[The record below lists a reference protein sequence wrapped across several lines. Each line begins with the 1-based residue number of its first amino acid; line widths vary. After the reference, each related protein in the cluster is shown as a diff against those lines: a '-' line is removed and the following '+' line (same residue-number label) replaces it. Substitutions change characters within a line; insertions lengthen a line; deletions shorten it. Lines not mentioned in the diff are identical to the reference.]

1 MGVRKALETCGF
13 WLPQKILCPFLV
25 FLQLYKVKVTS
36 FMFPF
41 DPPPKKIRKYVVRD
55 VLKNG
60 FPENSS
66 NNSSDRHM

>member
-41 DPPPKKIRKYVVRD
+41 DPPAKKS
-55 VLKNG
+55 
-60 FPENSS
+60 EN
-66 NNSSDRHM
+66 MWLEMF